1 MVWSRENS
9 SFSSM
14 NVAETGPAGNGAVCR
29 PPAAR
34 RLLPVLLES
43 LMGTSLGWLKV
54 SCIFTL
60 CGCRLEVGSA
70 AAALAAAASLAAAA
84 ARATLGRTNAV
95 GTGVGPCHG
104 PVAAGASALAAGARL
119 AVAVTPSSAAA
130 ARSSACATSAAAA
143 SVVRG
148 MTAAAAL

>member
-1 MVWSRENS
+1 MVWSRANNS
-9 SFSSM
+9 FISM
-14 NVAETGPAGNGAVCR
+14 DVAETGPAGNGAVCR

-70 AAALAAAASLAAAA
+70 AAALAAAASLRAAA
-84 ARATLGRTNAV
+84 ARANAWQDERGCRLEV
-95 GTGVGPCHG
+95 GS
-104 PVAAGASALAAGARL
+104 AAGASALAAGARL

-130 ARSSACATSAAAA
+130 ARSSACASSAAAA

-148 MTAAAAL
+148 MTAAAAF